1 MAMTRLLL
9 NAIRYSLAM
18 HAISLVAMWLAF
30 GVVSG

>member
-1 MAMTRLLL
+1 MKILL

-30 GVVSG
+30 GVWAG